1 MIAIHGDHFSRTF
14 QTDSPTMRLILLFTW
29 LTAIS
34 WLASDSLAADPQ
46 SQAISFQVRLQQPTQ
61 QGSSRYHVVH
71 RAQSWSAAE
80 TAVIVCDVWDAHTS
94 VNAVR
99 RVNQIA
105 PRINDLCNTLREKG
119 ATIIHAPSGCMDTYA
134 ETPARQR
141 AIKTP
146 AAENFPDDIGKWC
159 YQIPA
164 EEQGQ
169 YPLDQSDGGRDDEPH
184 ENKQWTERIIKLGR
198 NPNRPWQAQCSVV
211 TIDQSQDYISDNGNE
226 VWSILAAK
234 NIDNVI
240 MVGVHTNMCVL
251 GRPFGLRRLAS
262 NGKNV
267 VLVRDLT
274 DTMYNPAAWPY
285 ASHFSGTDLIVSH
298 IERHVCPTIT
308 SDQVLGGEPIRFAN
322 DQRTRLV
329 MLVAEDEYKTNETL
343 PAFAAKHLTKHFSVT
358 ILHGSE
364 TERHSI
370 PGMWALD
377 DADALLISARRRALP
392 EADLKRIEAFVAAGK
407 PVIGIRTANH
417 AFSLRGKPSPTG
429 TETWESFDA
438 DVFGGN
444 YTNHFGNGLKSTL
457 KIADSADHPIIKT
470 GDIGKLAPS
479 GSLYRVKP
487 LADGTRVLLEG
498 SLEDGQSEPVAWTF
512 IRGDAGRSFYTSL
525 GHENDFSHPEF
536 QTFLAAAIHWAC
548 DQPLPSLETISAQN
562 QRYNAARP

>member
-1 MIAIHGDHFSRTF
+1 
-14 QTDSPTMRLILLFTW
+14 MRSILLFAW
-29 LTAIS
+29 LTANVVF
-34 WLASDSLAADPQ
+34 AST
-46 SQAISFQVRLQQPTQ
+46 SQAAEPTKEPLSLQVRLQQPTKE
-61 QGSSRYHVVH
+61 GSGRYHLVH
-71 RAQSWSAAE
+71 RSQNWSAAQ
-80 TAVIVCDVWDAHTS
+80 TAVIVCDVWDSHTS

-105 PRINDLCNTLREKG
+105 PRINQLCNALRNQG

-146 AAENFPDDIGKWC
+146 AAEHFPADIGKWC

-169 YPLDQSDGGRDDEPH
+169 YPLDQSDGGRDDDPE

-198 NPNRPWQAQCSVV
+198 NPKRPWQAQCGVV
-211 TIDQSQDYISDNGNE
+211 QIDQSADYVSDNGNE
-226 VWSILAAK
+226 VWSILTAK

-285 ASHFSGTDLIVSH
+285 ASHFSGTDLIINH
-298 IERHVCPTIT
+298 IERHVCPTTT
-308 SDQVLGGEPIRFAN
+308 SDQLLGGAPMRFAN
-322 DQRTRLV
+322 DKRTRLV
-329 MLVAEDEYKTNETL
+329 MLVAEDEYETNRTL
-343 PAFAAKHLTKHFSVT
+343 PRFAAKHLSNHFSVT

-370 PGMWALD
+370 PGMEALE
-377 DADALLISARRRALP
+377 DADALLISVRRRALP
-392 EADLKRIEAFVAAGK
+392 AADLKRIEAFVAAGK

-417 AFSLRGKPSPTG
+417 AFSLRGKPSPAG
-429 TETWESFDA
+429 TATWESFDA
-438 DVFGGN
+438 DVFGGH
-444 YTNHFGNGLKSTL
+444 YTNHFGNSLKSTL
-457 KIADSADHPIIKT
+457 KVPDSADHPILQT
-470 GDIGKLAPS
+470 ADISKLVPG

-487 LADGTRVLLEG
+487 LADGARVLLEG

-512 IRGDAGRSFYTSL
+512 IRGDAGRSVYTSL
-525 GHENDFSHPEF
+525 GHEKDFSHPEF
-536 QTFLAAAIHWAC
+536 ETFLSAAIHWAC
-548 DQPLPSLETISAQN
+548 DQPLPSLTTITAQN
-562 QRYNAARP
+562 ERYDAGQP